1 MSMYRLFNELAHRY
15 DLHTP
20 AHHYQDDH
28 VFAVEWARRWGRPCR
43 LLDVGWGTGV
53 FLEKARAAGID
64 AVGID
69 ASPGMV
75 RAAETRLG
83 AGAVSLLRMEEVDAR
98 QAYHAIVSLSW
109 SLNYCAGYEALSEV
123 LRRFHRALLPGGGLL
138 LQVAHAAHTDG
149 RLMEDREAGPGGEP
163 DDVIFLYRFQPTGGP
178 EDGLLAEYV
187 YACKSSRELL
197 HEQHPLSV
205 ADARAVAERVRQAGF
220 TEVSLFDSFRQDTF
234 VGSPSPFIVGYKPK
248 NG

>member
-1 MSMYRLFNELAHRY
+1 MYRLFNELAHRY

-28 VFAVEWARRWGRPCR
+28 AFAVEWARRWGRSCR
-43 LLDVGWGTGV
+43 LLDVGCGTGV
-53 FLEKARAAGID
+53 FLEKARKAGIN

-75 RAAETRLG
+75 REAEARLD
-83 AGAVSLLRMEEVDAR
+83 AGAVSLQRMEEVEAQ

-109 SLNYCAGYEALSEV
+109 SLNYCAGYEALAEV
-123 LRRFHRALLPGGGLL
+123 LLRFYRALLPGGGLL

-149 RLMEDREAGPGGEP
+149 RLLEDREAGPGGEP
-163 DDVIFLYRFQPTGGP
+163 DDIILLYRFQGTGGP

-197 HEQHPLSV
+197 HEQHSLRV
-205 ADARAVAERVRQAGF
+205 ANARAVAERVRQAGF
-220 TEVSLFDSFRQDTF
+220 TDVELFDSFRQDAF
-234 VGSPSPFIVGYKPK
+234 VGSPSPFIVGYRPK
-248 NG
+248 SG

>member
-1 MSMYRLFNELAHRY
+1 MYRLFNELAHRY

-28 VFAVEWARRWGRPCR
+28 VFAVEWARQWGWPCQ
-43 LLDVGWGTGV
+43 LLDVGCGTGV
-53 FLEKARAAGID
+53 FLEKARKAGIN

-69 ASPGMV
+69 AAPGMV
-75 RAAETRLG
+75 RAAEARLG
-83 AGAVSLLRMEEVDAR
+83 EGVVSLLRMEEIEA
-98 QAYHAIVSLSW
+98 QLAYHAIVSLSW
-109 SLNYCAGYEALSEV
+109 ALNYCAGYEALSEV
-123 LRRFHRALLPGGGLL
+123 LRRFYRALLPGGGLL
-138 LQVAHAAHTDG
+138 LQVAHADHTNG

-163 DDVIFLYRFQPTGGP
+163 DDVLFLCRFQRTSGA

-197 HEQHPLSV
+197 HEQHQLRV
-205 ADARAVAERVRQAGF
+205 ADARVVAERVRQAGF
-220 TEVSLFDSFRQDTF
+220 TEVSLFDSFRQDAF

-248 NG
+248 SG